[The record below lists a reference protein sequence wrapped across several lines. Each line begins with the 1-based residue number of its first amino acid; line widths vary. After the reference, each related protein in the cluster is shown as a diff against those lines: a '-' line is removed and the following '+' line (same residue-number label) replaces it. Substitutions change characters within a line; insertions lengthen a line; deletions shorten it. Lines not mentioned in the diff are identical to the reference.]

1 MPSGRTHDSIT
12 LWFLPM
18 VTGGTW
24 FYTHSPALAIV
35 TAGSYL
41 FAGLMFGPDLD
52 IYSHQYKRWGPLRW
66 LWLPYRKMFRHR
78 SIYSHGFLIGTV
90 LRILYVSAIALVMIS
105 FGILGWAI
113 ALHYQGV
120 MTWDRAALPLT
131 TSVLMPITQSMQ
143 RHWPVWLAAWFGLE
157 TGAMSHSLSDAIGS
171 QVKRWRRRSQK
182 DLQKRSAK
190 K

>member
-12 LWFLPM
+12 LWCLPI

-24 FYTHSPALAIV
+24 FYTQNPAIAIV

-52 IYSHQYKRWGPLRW
+52 IYSHQYTRWGILRW
-66 LWLPYRKMFRHR
+66 IWLPYRKMFRHR
-78 SIYSHGFLIGTV
+78 SPYTHGFFIGTV
-90 LRILYVSAIALVMIS
+90 LRILYVSLLLLVIMS

-113 ALHYQGV
+113 ALQVQGV

-131 TSVLMPITQSMQ
+131 TGVIQPIVQSIQ
-143 RHWPVWLAAWFGLE
+143 THWQLWLAVWFGLE

-171 QVKRWRRRSQK
+171 QIKRWRRGSP
-182 DLQKRSAK
+182 K
-190 K
+190 KSRRRDPNK

>member
-12 LWFLPM
+12 LWCLPI

-24 FYTHSPALAIV
+24 FYTQNPAIAIV

-52 IYSHQYKRWGPLRW
+52 IHSHQYTRWGILRW
-66 LWLPYRKMFRHR
+66 IWLPYRKMFRHR
-78 SIYSHGFLIGTV
+78 SPYTHGFFIGTV
-90 LRILYVSAIALVMIS
+90 LRILYVSLLLLVIMS

-113 ALHYQGV
+113 ALHLQGV

-131 TSVLMPITQSMQ
+131 TGVIQPIVQSMQ
-143 RHWPVWLAAWFGLE
+143 IHWQLWLAVWFGLE
-157 TGAMSHSLSDAIGS
+157 TGAMSHSISDAIGS
-171 QVKRWRRRSQK
+171 QIKRWQRGLS
-182 DLQKRSAK
+182 K
-190 K
+190 KSRQRYPKK